1 MYSELDSKTCPLPG
15 RSLIEAS
22 AGAGKTYTLT
32 RLYLRLLIEG
42 EGLSVRNILAVTF
55 TNAAAEDLRE
65 RLRVSLTD
73 ALHVLRGE
81 TIPEERRDANL
92 MEILTGAGSPE
103 RTEGRLRAAIADFDD
118 AAIFTIHGFCARA
131 LQEWAFESGAP
142 TGAGLLA
149 DESELIHD
157 AALDF
162 WRRRFAPASA
172 DSHRALRSL
181 RFGPEDLVTLL
192 NAVLQ
197 RPGLALGGAAYPD
210 ERVSPANQTS
220 DASSAAPPDFS
231 GGAARVRLETAF
243 HKLASYL
250 ATMPA
255 EAAGDLQ
262 DEAHALKR
270 FTARGHLDWSAPAEA
285 FSIAALRSRKAKT
298 ADPGLIAA
306 TREYRDAWLS
316 AHSGACDA
324 LAAELR
330 RFLQEAPEQLAD
342 AKRRRQ
348 LLSYQDLL
356 ATVRRALD
364 SEEFRTCLKRRF
376 RAGLIDEFQD
386 TDPVQWEI
394 FQRIFSDANQSLFL
408 IGDPKQS
415 IYRFRGA
422 EIRAYLKARRE
433 TDRGW
438 TLSQSYRSTE
448 RIARGIN
455 AIFTSATGA
464 APFLSSEIE
473 YPPMRSARGPGSGAT
488 AVEIAYA
495 PAPEARGWSVEGLS
509 DLAVRFTAARIARQL
524 SQSDNPR
531 PSSIAALVRTH
542 AEADAMRK
550 GLSALGVRS
559 ALRSDRS
566 VFESPEAFELE
577 TILQAVDSGGDRR
590 WLKRALATA
599 LWGATALRITE
610 IFQSPADLERI
621 ALQIQELARLW
632 RRRGFMAMF
641 QRLITEE
648 FEHGVDLRT
657 ALLRRVGGD
666 RSLTNLLHIAELI
679 HAAANSG
686 PDADIRWLRRQ
697 RRNGASRDDA
707 SQLRLESDEDA
718 VQIMTVHVS
727 KGLEFET
734 VYCPFLWRSRAV
746 RPDQTLAYHD
756 GDREVLLPAVFARL
770 LASRDRPAPDEFTA
784 AGLTPADVEKARAL
798 ATRENLEEDL
808 RLFYVAVTRAANKLV
823 IFTGRTGSR
832 SAASAAD
839 HALFRLHAGPQA
851 PDDDET
857 RLKTLQELASRAGP
871 DALCVETVDHALEG
885 QPVIQSDSAIEL
897 AERKLP
903 AGARARP
910 GFAIKSFTA
919 YARAAL
925 EAGADT
931 ADFDGAR
938 DFDQSAR
945 YAATPSDAVHDPWSI
960 FNFPR
965 GAEPGIFLHGLFEEL
980 FRPPANLYRA
990 RPEDREDLITSELL
1004 RAGYDLRWQPAV
1016 AGMVEAVLKAPLP
1029 GGRSLTQIE
1038 PGAAL
1043 PELAFYY
1050 PMPREPGILSVAS
1063 IGADRRLSRPDG
1075 PNGRPS
1081 SLAASAPA
1089 GFMMGFIDLVFALG
1103 PLGGNSSDKSQPD
1116 PVRYYLLDWK
1126 SNYLGSERRNY
1137 DGPSLRRSMR
1147 EARYPLQYY
1156 VYADA
1161 LDRYLAQR
1169 VRGYSY
1175 DRHFGGVIYA
1185 FLRGV
1190 GEQDGRRYGLF
1201 CARPAARRL
1210 ADFRAQYGGGRAE

>member
-1 MYSELDSKTCPLPG
+1 MRLELDSNTCPLPG

-65 RLRVSLTD
+65 RLRVSLTE
-73 ALHVLRGE
+73 ALRTLRGE
-81 TIPEERRDANL
+81 TAEDERRDASL
-92 MEILTGAGSPE
+92 MELLARAKSPQLAE
-103 RTEGRLRAAIADFDD
+103 ARLSAAVSDFDD
-118 AAIFTIHGFCARA
+118 AAIYTIHGFCARA

-142 TGAGLLA
+142 TGASLLA

-162 WRRRFAPASA
+162 WRRRFAPASL

-181 RFGPEDLVTLL
+181 RFGPEDLEELL
-192 NAVLQ
+192 YAALQ
-197 RPGLALGGAAYPD
+197 RPGLSLCGASDDDRSA
-210 ERVSPANQTS
+210 PAGPAQ
-220 DASSAAPPDFS
+220 DAAREAPPEPPLDFS
-231 GGAARVRLETAF
+231 GGAAQVRLDAAF
-243 HKLASYL
+243 QKLAAYL
-250 ATMPA
+250 ETMPP

-262 DEAHALKR
+262 DEAVALKQ
-270 FTARGHLDWSAPAEA
+270 FTARGHSDWSAPGEA
-285 FSIAALRSRKAKT
+285 FSIAAERSRKAKT
-298 ADPGLIAA
+298 ADPVFVAIV
-306 TREYRDAWLS
+306 REYRDAWLA
-316 AHSGACDA
+316 AHSRACDA
-324 LAAELR
+324 VATELR
-330 RFLQEAPEQLAD
+330 RFLREAPEHLAD
-342 AKRRRQ
+342 VKRRRQ
-348 LLSYQDLL
+348 ALSYQDLL

-364 SEEFRTCLKRRF
+364 SQEFRQVLKRRF

-394 FQRIFSDANQSLFL
+394 FQRIFSDADQSLFL

-422 EIRAYLKARRE
+422 EIRAYLRARKE

-455 AIFTSATGA
+455 AIFTSKTSA
-464 APFLSSEIE
+464 APFLSAEIE
-473 YPPMRSARGPGSGAT
+473 YPLMRSARGPGEGSAG
-488 AVEIAYA
+488 VEIAFA
-495 PAPEARGWSVEGLS
+495 PAPEARGWSVEALS
-509 DLAVRFTAARIARQL
+509 ELAVRFTAARIADQL
-524 SQSDNPR
+524 SQSNSPR

-550 GLSALGVRS
+550 GLSELGVRS

-566 VFESPEAFELE
+566 VFEAPEAFELE
-577 TILQAVDSGGDRR
+577 TILLAVDSGGDRR
-590 WLKRALATA
+590 WLKRALATS
-599 LWGATALRITE
+599 LWGATAQRITE
-610 IFQSPADLERI
+610 IFESPADLERL
-621 ALQIQELARLW
+621 ALQIQDLARLW

-648 FEHGVDLRT
+648 FESGLDLRT
-657 ALLRRVGGD
+657 ALLRRQGGD
-666 RSLTNLLHIAELI
+666 RSLTNLLHIAELV

-697 RRNGASRDDA
+697 RRNQTSRDDT

-746 RPDQTLAYHD
+746 RPDQNLVYHD

-770 LASRDRPAPDEFTA
+770 LASRERPAPVDFMA
-784 AGLTPADVEKARAL
+784 AGLTPEAIENARAL

-808 RLFYVAVTRAANKLV
+808 RLFYVAVTRAASQLV
-823 IFTGRTGSR
+823 IFTGRSGSR
-832 SAASAAD
+832 SAVSAAD

-857 RLKTLQELASRAGP
+857 RLKTLQELASQAGP
-871 DALCVETVDHALEG
+871 DAMRITTVDLSLQG
-885 QPVIQSDSAIEL
+885 RPVRQSDPKIEL
-897 AERKLP
+897 SERKMP
-903 AGARARP
+903 EDASARP

-925 EAGADT
+925 EAGEPASASD
-931 ADFDGAR
+931 AAR
-938 DFDQSAR
+938 DYDQSAR
-945 YAATPSDAVHDPWSI
+945 PAAISGDEVGDTWSI

-965 GAEPGIFLHGLFEEL
+965 GAEPGIFLHSLFEEL
-980 FRPPANLYRA
+980 FRSPACAYRA
-990 RPEDREDLITSELL
+990 LAGDRERLITSELL
-1004 RAGYDLRWQPAV
+1004 RAGYDLRWQPAL
-1016 AGMVEAVLKAPLP
+1016 ARMVEAVLAAPLP
-1029 GGRSLTQIE
+1029 GGGSLSQIE

-1050 PMPREPGILSVAS
+1050 PMPREPGLLSIAGS
-1063 IGADRRLSRPDG
+1063 ATDRRLAQPRTLEYAP
-1075 PNGRPS
+1075 PARAPS
-1081 SLAASAPA
+1081 

-1103 PLGGNSSDKSQPD
+1103 PRVGHSSDKSQPD
-1116 PVRYYLLDWK
+1116 ERRYYLLDWK
-1126 SNYLGSERRNY
+1126 SNYLGGERRNY
-1137 DGPSLRRSMR
+1137 DGPSLRRAMR

-1156 VYADA
+1156 VYTDA

-1175 DRHFGGVIYA
+1175 DQHFGGVIYA

-1190 GEQDGRRYGLF
+1190 GEQDGRRYGLY
-1201 CARPAARRL
+1201 CARPASRRL
-1210 ADFRAQYGGGRAE
+1210 ADFRAQYAGGPGV